1 MTTTTT
7 RAAKKAVPESRYVP
21 EDGLLLDVEDLH
33 VEFHTADGIAKAING
48 VSFQLRQGE
57 TLAILGESGSGK
69 SVTAQAI
76 MGILDMPPAVIPEG
90 KIRYC
95 GQDLLTMDPEVRRKT
110 RGPEISMIF
119 QDALSSLNPV
129 FPVGWQI
136 AEMFRQHRELNKSD
150 AMNEAVRLM
159 ERVQI
164 PAARERVKA
173 YPHQFSGGMRQR
185 IMIAM
190 AIALDPAVLIAD
202 EPTTALDV
210 TVQAQIMA
218 LLEELQ
224 EERKMGL
231 ILITHDLGV
240 VADVADRI
248 AVMYAGRLVETADI
262 LPLYASPAHPYTRG
276 QLDSMLPPGKKG
288 PTLAAIG
295 GLPPNLMRIPQ
306 GCAFNPRCRMAQDI
320 CRQDRPE
327 LREIVSGRFS
337 ACHFAEEVIDA

>member
-1 MTTTTT
+1 MSEIKGT
-7 RAAKKAVPESRYVP
+7 R
-21 EDGLLLDVEDLH
+21 LLEVENLH
-33 VEFHTADGIAKAING
+33 VEFHTADGVARAING
-48 VSFQLRQGE
+48 VDLHLDAGE

-76 MGILDMPPAVIPEG
+76 MGILDMPPAVIPQG
-90 KIRYC
+90 SIKFRD
-95 GQDLLTMDPEVRRKT
+95 QDLLTMDKEERRKV
-110 RGPEISMIF
+110 RGPEISMVF

-136 AEMFRQHRELNKSD
+136 AEMFRMHRGMNKSD
-150 AMNEAVRLM
+150 ALDKAVELM

-164 PAARERVKA
+164 PAARKRVKA

-190 AIALDPAVLIAD
+190 AISLDPAVLIAD

-218 LLEELQ
+218 LLQELR
-224 EERKMGL
+224 EERNMGL

-248 AVMYAGRLVETADI
+248 AVMYAGEIVEKSDVYE
-262 LPLYASPAHPYTRG
+262 LYKKPAHPYTEGLIASIPR
-276 QLDSMLPPGKKG
+276 LDLKGKE
-288 PTLAAIG
+288 LYAIK
-295 GLPPNLMRIPQ
+295 GLPPNLMRIPR
-306 GCAFNPRCRMAQDI
+306 GCPFNPRCAHV
-320 CRQDRPE
+320 QDRCREDHPE
-327 LREIVSGRFS
+327 LREVIEGRLS
-337 ACHFAEEVIDA
+337 RCHFAEEVLDA